1 MPAGDGAAGGP
12 GARSSEHGAAN
23 AAEVEMPKEQVLSL
37 LQVLSLH
44 GAAKL
49 VVRNTPVPNST
60 PTTLNYVSLYH
71 SKTGVTP
78 ALESALSLPVL
89 RVLLRCSGG
98 RCPDDPSARL
108 QTAPTAPAG
117 DGELLPSVLTLP
129 SVRPVPPASALAA
142 GALRVALRT
151 NRAERVLLAA
161 GKPLAA
167 LAVCCGL
174 SWRAAWRRPPSLA
187 SARCSTACSSPAPAP
202 PPRPRAASS
211 SRTRYESQRLPQDVL
226 RCLLPA

>member
-78 ALESALSLPVL
+78 ALES
-89 RVLLRCSGG
+89 LLRSSHSASLRLPQRR
-98 RCPDDPSARL
+98 RCPDDPLRASRQRL
-108 QTAPTAPAG
+108 QRQPAMVSSFPLS
-117 DGELLPSVLTLP
+117 LLCLP
-129 SVRPVPPASALAA
+129 CGPCRPPALAA

>member
-1 MPAGDGAAGGP
+1 MRVPETETGAAPEMEQPEHRSRGVEVEMPAGDGAAGGP

-78 ALESALSLPVL
+78 A
-89 RVLLRCSGG
+89 
-98 RCPDDPSARL
+98 
-108 QTAPTAPAG
+108 
-117 DGELLPSVLTLP
+117 
-129 SVRPVPPASALAA
+129 
-142 GALRVALRT
+142 
-151 NRAERVLLAA
+151 
-161 GKPLAA
+161 
-167 LAVCCGL
+167 
-174 SWRAAWRRPPSLA
+174 
-187 SARCSTACSSPAPAP
+187 
-202 PPRPRAASS
+202 
-211 SRTRYESQRLPQDVL
+211 
-226 RCLLPA
+226 